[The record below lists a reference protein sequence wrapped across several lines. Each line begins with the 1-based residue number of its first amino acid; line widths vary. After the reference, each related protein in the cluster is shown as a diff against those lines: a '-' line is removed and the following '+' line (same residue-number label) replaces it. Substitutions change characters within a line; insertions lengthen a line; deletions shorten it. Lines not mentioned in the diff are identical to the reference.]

1 MSRTRHHR
9 NQNWSWSTP
18 SQWVNMMMTRPQR
31 AKVRKW
37 KVEAKQTKVEELDGL
52 DLPAHGK
59 KPHVYYW

>member
-1 MSRTRHHR
+1 MSRTHHHR
-9 NQNWSWSTP
+9 NQKWSWSTP
-18 SQWVNMMMTRPQR
+18 SEWVNQMMTRPQR

-37 KVEAKQTKVEELDGL
+37 EVEAKQTKVEELDGL